1 MISAPIAPSSGDKI
15 SATWMRALVNYVR
28 AIRPIAGP
36 GVHTRETP
44 DGTILTC
51 PIKPRPAAK
60 STDRGC
66 WNIIT
71 GERDGETVHFF
82 GNQFYE
88 DGELMLHE
96 LQLEDAVEDFV
107 GQGEPEEGEEYSSAD
122 LPFVAL
128 KTPTSVN
135 SIVPTELVGFASL
148 AELQAAQV
156 DFSMSIR
163 PLYKFRHD
171 GSVAVD
177 FRNCPNIQ
185 VAEALAFTR
194 SSPASGS

>member
-1 MISAPIAPSSGDKI
+1 MRRLPPEPNVGDRVTAELI
-15 SATWMRALVNYVR
+15 RELMRCIRERQILKGPNYALK
-28 AIRPIAGP
+28 
-36 GVHTRETP
+36 ETP
-44 DGTILTC
+44 NGTY
-51 PIKPRPAAK
+51 IKIDVPKASSAAAA
-60 STDRGC
+60 DHGC
-66 WNIIT
+66 WNIII

-185 VAEALAFTR
+185 VAEALAFTQ

>member
-1 MISAPIAPSSGDKI
+1 
-15 SATWMRALVNYVR
+15 MRALVNYVR

-71 GERDGETVHFF
+71 GERDGETVHLF

-128 KTPTSVN
+128 KIPAATN
-135 SIVPTELVGFASL
+135 STVFPGLVGYASL
-148 AELQAAQV
+148 AELQAAQS
-156 DFSMSIR
+156 DFTTAIK
-163 PLYKFRHD
+163 PLYKFKRN
-171 GSVAVD
+171 GSIAVD
-177 FRNCPNIQ
+177 FRDCPAFQ
-185 VAEALAFTR
+185 LAEALTL
-194 SSPASGS
+194 SNPNEQ